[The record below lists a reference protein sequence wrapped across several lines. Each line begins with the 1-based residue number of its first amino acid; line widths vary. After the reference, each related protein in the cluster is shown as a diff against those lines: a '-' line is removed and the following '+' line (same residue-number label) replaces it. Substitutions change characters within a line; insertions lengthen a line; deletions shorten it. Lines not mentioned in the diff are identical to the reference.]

1 MGDNISCLYRP
12 VQIGPLKIAGNIF
25 LAPVAGYSD
34 RAFRSICVDWG
45 AKHTC
50 TEMVSSEAYVR
61 NSEKTE
67 GLIAR
72 ADNEKTYS
80 VQIFGSK
87 PDFMAETAKLIVE
100 KYQPECI
107 DINCGCPMAKITKT
121 GAGSALMNNVPL
133 LYDILKAVKKALEP
147 YNVPLSLKIRSGY
160 TAENLNWKEVS
171 QAAIDAGVDM
181 LALHPRTRTQMYSG
195 KADWSLIAELTEF
208 AKPYKIPI
216 FASGDLFSAEDAKKM
231 LETTGCS
238 GVMFARG
245 AMGNPFIF
253 RQSKDLLC
261 KGEKTEISIKEK
273 IDTGLRELELLCE
286 EKGEERACLE
296 MRKRIVSYTKGIE
309 GGADL
314 RRALVTCK
322 TKDEYV
328 KILKSHS
335 LV

>member
-1 MGDNISCLYRP
+1 MGKTYSTLYKD
-12 VQIGPLKIAGNIF
+12 VKIGSLNLAGNLF

-45 AKHTC
+45 ANHTC

-67 GLIAR
+67 NLIAR

-100 KYQPECI
+100 KYKPECI

-121 GAGSALMNNVPL
+121 GAGSALMNDVPL
-133 LYDILKAVKKALEP
+133 LYEILTAVNKALEP
-147 YNVPLSLKIRSGY
+147 YNVPLTLKIRSGY
-160 TAENLNWKEVS
+160 TAEKLNWKEV
-171 QAAIDAGVDM
+171 AKVAFDAGVKM
-181 LALHPRTRTQMYSG
+181 LALHPRTRSQMYSG
-195 KADWSLIAELTEF
+195 KADWELIRELVDF
-208 AKPYKIPI
+208 AKPYDVPI
-216 FASGDLFSAEDAKKM
+216 FGSGDLFSPEDAKRM
-231 LETTGCS
+231 LETTGCD

-253 RQSKDLLC
+253 SQTKDLLC
-261 KGEKTEISIKEK
+261 EERKSEISIKQK
-273 IDTGLRELELLCE
+273 IDTGLKELELLCE
-286 EKGEERACLE
+286 EKDEERACME
-296 MRKRIVSYTKGIE
+296 MRKRIVAYTKGIE

-314 RRALVTCK
+314 RRKLVNCK
-322 TKDEYV
+322 SKAEYKKLL
-328 KILKSHS
+328 KI
-335 LV
+335 

>member
-1 MGDNISCLYRP
+1 
-12 VQIGPLKIAGNIF
+12 
-25 LAPVAGYSD
+25 
-34 RAFRSICVDWG
+34 
-45 AKHTC
+45 
-50 TEMVSSEAYVR
+50 MVSSEAYVR

-67 GLIAR
+67 SLIAR

-87 PDFMAETAKLIVE
+87 PDFMAETARLIVE

-121 GAGSALMNNVPL
+121 GAGSALMNDIPL
-133 LYDILKAVKKALEP
+133 LYKILKAVNKALEP

-160 TAENLNWKEVS
+160 TAENLNWQEAS
-171 QAAIDAGVDM
+171 QAAIDAGVNM
-181 LALHPRTRTQMYSG
+181 LTLHPRTRTQMYSG
-195 KADWSLIAELTEF
+195 KADWNLISELVEF
-208 AKPYKIPI
+208 ARPHKLPI
-216 FASGDLFSAEDAKKM
+216 FGSGDLFSAEDAKKM
-231 LETTGCS
+231 LETTGCD

-253 RQSKDLLC
+253 KQTKDLLC
-261 KGEKTEISIKEK
+261 TGEKSEISIKEK
-273 IDTGLRELELLCE
+273 IETGIRELELLCE

-296 MRKRIVSYTKGIE
+296 MRKRIVSYTKGVE
-309 GGADL
+309 GGADI

-322 TKDEYV
+322 SKNEYI
-328 KILKSHS
+328 KILKSPS